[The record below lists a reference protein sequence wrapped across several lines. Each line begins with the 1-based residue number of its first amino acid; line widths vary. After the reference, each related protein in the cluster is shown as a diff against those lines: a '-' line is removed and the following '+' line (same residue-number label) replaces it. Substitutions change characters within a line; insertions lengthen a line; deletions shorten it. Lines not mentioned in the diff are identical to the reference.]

1 MKSWEVVLHSAI
13 TCCCINPDIKAIVNI
28 TTDVWRSVG
37 RRLATPMGRVLLSRM
52 SDEARTFVHETLLS
66 AGVRPDGRDEL
77 RR

>member
-1 MKSWEVVLHSAI
+1 MAAGLADWEQLWPPQATVIAGDRTFHGS
-13 TCCCINPDIKAIVNI
+13 
-28 TTDVWRSVG
+28 DVWRSVG